1 MTAPRSSSPSR
12 RDVLAAAAALVASG
26 ALAATGRAL
35 AAPAVDP
42 ARLAEAMRVSE
53 QAHTALMEVPGLVMH
68 GAERIAMLVYPGFTA
83 LDLVGPQYF
92 FASLMGAKVD
102 LVAKTLE
109 PVKTDT
115 GFAVLPTATF
125 ADVAPGPTVLFVPGG
140 TQGTIDAMA
149 DDATVDF
156 LAATAKGAAYVTS
169 VCTGS
174 LLLGMA
180 GLLEGKRATG
190 HWVTRD
196 LLARFGAIPE
206 DRRVVQDGNIVTG
219 AGVSAGLDFALTL
232 VKTLRGMPYAQALAL
247 QAEYAPEPPL
257 PPGTMATTPPA
268 IAEPMR
274 LMFSPLVVKA
284 ESLAPARRG

>member
-1 MTAPRSSSPSR
+1 
-12 RDVLAAAAALVASG
+12 VASG

>member
-1 MTAPRSSSPSR
+1 MTTTPLAPSR
-12 RDVLAAAAALVASG
+12 RDILAAAAALLASG
-26 ALAATGRAL
+26 ALAAPGRAQ
-35 AAPAVDP
+35 AAAATPGA
-42 ARLAEAMRVSE
+42 LAEAMRVSE
-53 QAHTALMEVPGLVMH
+53 AAHERLMEVPGLIMH
-68 GAERIAMLVYPGFTA
+68 GSERIAMLAYPGFTA

-92 FASLMGAKVD
+92 FASMMGAKID
-102 LVAKTLE
+102 LVAKTMA

-115 GFAVLPTATF
+115 GFAILPTATF

-156 LAATAKGAAYVTS
+156 LAATAKGAAFVTS

-180 GLLEGKRATG
+180 GLLTGRRATG

-196 LLARFGAIPE
+196 LLARFGAVPD
-206 DRRVVQDGNIVTG
+206 DRRVVRDGNVVTG
-219 AGVSAGLDFALTL
+219 AGVSAGLDFALTI
-232 VKTLRGMPYAQALAL
+232 VTTLRGKPYAQALAL

-257 PPGTMATTPPA
+257 PPGTVATTPPE

-274 LMFSPLVVKA
+274 LMFTPLVVKA
-284 ESLAPARRG
+284 EALAPSRRG